1 MRGRGSGRGRQA
13 PPHVKLAGMHCGVGV
28 SSSVLPSMAAPLCR
42 EKEKAVRGEEKAKER
57 EEREKQV
64 GRAGAA
70 GIAWFVM
77 W

>member
-1 MRGRGSGRGRQA
+1 M
-13 PPHVKLAGMHCGVGV
+13 GV